1 MAELTSDLPLGA
13 VLAPKTNT
21 VLARAMAVVLLVQLH
36 QTGTKVRT
44 ALLHRPVCKPLVRV
58 EGVGGGVE
66 WAPAEAVVL
75 GLAVGGRLEH
85 VMGSDNLENIVALES
100 PSI

>member
-21 VLARAMAVVLLVQLH
+21 VLAGAMAVVLLVQFH
-36 QTGTKVRT
+36 QTGTEVRT
-44 ALLHRPVCKPLVRV
+44 ALLHRLVCKPLVWL
-58 EGVGGGVE
+58 EGLGGGVE

-85 VMGSDNLENIVALES
+85 VMGSDNLQKIVALVS
-100 PSI
+100 P